1 MWLKEE
7 MQPGRQCRSC
17 STGGMYFLL
26 GKFPFLNR
34 QLCLAPA
41 VTSKQISG
49 ATHAASLR
57 LRKKVMTV
65 MKPKKNYH
73 R

>member
-7 MQPGRQCRSC
+7 MRPGRQRRLC
-17 STGGMYFLL
+17 SPGGMCFLP
-26 GKFPFLNR
+26 GKFPFLSR
-34 QLCLAPA
+34 QLCPAPA

-49 ATHAASLR
+49 ATHTASLR
-57 LRKKVMTV
+57 LRKKLMTP
-65 MKPKKNYH
+65 MKPKINCP